1 MSQSLGTLYVDL
13 QAQTG
18 GFVSALSKAAA
29 SAQSAAR
36 QISREF
42 SDLQS
47 IASQTFGAFGGF
59 NPAISKIGFALSA
72 AGSAASSMMKEMSGM
87 SGAIGPI
94 AALSTGAATGLAA
107 MAIGA
112 AGIAS
117 HAAESAAK
125 MYELA
130 QSTGVNIE
138 TLSGFSFLAKTV
150 GVDTQTLA
158 MGLERMSK
166 SAFAAATAPA
176 GATNAYTRL
185 GVAVRDA
192 AGNIRPADAILLD
205 LADKFSKMPDGVEK
219 SADAIAIFGR
229 SGDLMI
235 PFLNK
240 GKEGIREFN
249 DYVKQV
255 GAALTGPEGKAAE
268 DYSLALAKIGIAAS
282 AAEKQLMVA
291 MLPTLQNMADML
303 AQTAANGS
311 SWAQNLGESMALII
325 KFGASAVA
333 SFLMFADEIGM
344 FFQFV
349 GGLLLGT
356 LELIGSVVTAT
367 MHALTFDFSG
377 ARKELTAGLDSFTS
391 TFTDF
396 FHDQKQDWSVYSE
409 FMNGV
414 WAKAKPPSNDVFG
427 GKPFGFFTSF
437 KPPPKPEASTGS
449 GRPDVVSELIGKL
462 QAQAAAELALASAT
476 EKSAAASVLA
486 KAAAEA
492 ETQIA
497 ELRVRLLAQE
507 KALRAEMGNAQKE
520 GAAGQSAGGERA
532 VRLQGEIAG
541 VQATLAEL
549 QKDAPQIKALHAEM
563 AAGEFGAKASKDLE
577 EFITKTNEETVAAR
591 NMAAA
596 FSQGPLAAQQAIGA
610 AKLAPFEKQRD
621 DLLQLIN
628 LSKQAGMPPAALG
641 SLQTSYDQISAAIE
655 RAKTAEADFTSAE
668 ISQKVAKEVFD
679 LQSEAAA
686 YDVVAGAALKSAAA
700 QREAAARAETIKF
713 AAANPTATAP
723 ELGDVYG
730 TALAKLQEQHA
741 ETIAQ
746 EAAQQD
752 LNVQYDRELEKLQE
766 IRSFLQS
773 SGEST
778 MAIDASIAAARTQYI
793 EEYQEQVIAA
803 QNTELLGNA
812 RLYDSQQ
819 QLIAQWDQAALKV
832 GTLSERLGAFFS
844 MAQQQGA
851 NLGEK
856 VFGSFSK
863 ALDDLSTQLS
873 DWVVTGKA
881 KFGDLVKSLEESLLK
896 ATFQKTF
903 SMVAGNLSAALGLP
917 TPQQQLG
924 TAGNPM
930 FVRFAQGLTT
940 GLPGSGDLSAGTG
953 PLPITP
959 QGSNAIN
966 PIFAL
971 DGLSSSTS
979 SSGAPKQASS
989 GIISFLS
996 KMFTPGGGFGSAGR
1010 VGATPPFF
1018 PGPAY
1023 GPPGSSSSSG
1033 GGGIGGL
1040 IGGMGK
1046 PQGTAASPFY
1056 VVLSAAPGAA
1066 PGGSSSTSLGG
1077 SFGLPG
1083 GSSGGSFGS
1092 ADGSQSNPWY
1102 VIPTDTLGNALG
1114 NGGGFGTMFGGS
1126 TDAGGGDGASAA
1138 ASAASLAAAS
1148 ALTGSAKDLTSSG
1161 GSLGSSAMLLDMSAV
1176 ALTAAAIAQKLSQA
1190 GGAIAGMESGGDVTA
1205 GKAYI
1210 VGEKRPEVFV
1220 PREHGRIVPSIPE
1233 FSKSISSAANSN
1245 FSFDAGDSKQSF
1257 SSRSIANSSAFAN
1270 STLLRALPRR
1280 EYGGNVM
1287 AGNAYLAGESRAEVF
1302 VPNSA
1307 HSSRSAGPGA
1317 GESSPTHVLNMGGF
1331 HVHGVENH
1339 DSFRK
1344 SHSQIMADM
1353 RGELDRAFYRNR

>member
-47 IASQTFGAFGGF
+47 VASQTFGAFGNF
-59 NPAISKIGFALSA
+59 NPAISKISYALSA
-72 AGSAASSMMKEMSGM
+72 AGSAASSMMKEMGGM
-87 SGAIGPI
+87 GGAIGPI
-94 AALSTGAATGLAA
+94 AALSTGAAAGLAA

-130 QSTGVNIE
+130 QSTGVNVE
-138 TLSGFSFLAKTV
+138 TLSAFSFAAKTV

-158 MGLERMSK
+158 LGLERMSK

-185 GVAVRDA
+185 GIAVRDA
-192 AGNIRPADAILLD
+192 AGNIRPADAIILD
-205 LADKFSKMPDGVEK
+205 IADKFSKMPDGIEK
-219 SADAIAIFGR
+219 SADAIAFFGR
-229 SGDLMI
+229 SGDAMI

-240 GKEGIREFN
+240 GKEGIADIVN
-249 DYVKQV
+249 YAKQV
-255 GAALTGPEGKAAE
+255 GAVLSGPAAQAAE
-268 DYSLALAKIGIAAS
+268 DYSISLAKIGIAATGVENSLMVKMLPALQAVTQKLAES
-282 AAEKQLMVA
+282 AASGNSFGADFLTVLAKVADGLIAIGDLVITIFEQLGIAVKDWGAYAFTVFSTLADAASRA
-291 MLPTLQNMADML
+291 MHGDWIGV
-303 AQTAANGS
+303 GS
-311 SWAQNLGESMALII
+311 SVKEGLETAKNEFAAFLDESKSKWLQY
-325 KFGASAVA
+325 G
-333 SFLMFADEIGM
+333 SF
-344 FFQFV
+344 V
-349 GGLLLGT
+349 
-356 LELIGSVVTAT
+356 
-367 MHALTFDFSG
+367 
-377 ARKELTAGLDSFTS
+377 K
-391 TFTDF
+391 
-396 FHDQKQDWSVYSE
+396 
-409 FMNGV
+409 
-414 WAKAKPPSNDVFG
+414 DVFG
-427 GKPFGFFTSF
+427 GIKASPA
-437 KPPPKPEASTGS
+437 KAAPPPGNDTKKSTATGS
-449 GRPDVVSELIGKL
+449 GRLDVVSELIGKL

-492 ETQIA
+492 EVQIG
-497 ELRVRLLAQE
+497 ELRARLLAQE
-507 KALRAEMGNAQKE
+507 KALRAEMGNAQRE

-577 EFITKTNEETVAAR
+577 QFITKTNEETVAAR

-596 FSQGPLAAQQAIGA
+596 FAQGPLAAQQAIGA

-621 DLLQLIN
+621 DLLQIIN
-628 LSKQAGMPPAALG
+628 LSKQAGMPSVALG
-641 SLQTSYDQISAAIE
+641 GLQTSYDQISAAIE

-723 ELGDVYG
+723 ELGDIYG
-730 TALAKLQEQHA
+730 KALATLQEQHA

-793 EEYQEQVIAA
+793 EEYQKQVMEA
-803 QNTELLGNA
+803 QNSELLGKA
-812 RLYDSQQ
+812 RLYESQQ
-819 QLIAQWDQAALKV
+819 QLIEQWDKAALEV
-832 GTLSERLGAFFS
+832 GTLSQKLGAFFS

-966 PIFAL
+966 PIFTL

-1344 SHSQIMADM
+1344 SQSQIMADM